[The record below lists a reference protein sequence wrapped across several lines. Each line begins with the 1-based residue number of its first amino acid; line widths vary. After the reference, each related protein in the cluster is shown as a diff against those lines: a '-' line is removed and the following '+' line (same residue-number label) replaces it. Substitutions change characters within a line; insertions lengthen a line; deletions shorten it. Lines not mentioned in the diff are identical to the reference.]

1 MFELALSGSAAGN
14 PYLDV
19 QLGAR
24 FSCGD
29 SVIDVSGFYDGA
41 GCYKLRCMPTREG
54 EWTYITSSNRAEV
67 DGLRGGFTCIEPAA
81 GNHGPVRVSNRHH
94 FEYADGVPYYPFGT
108 TCYAWAHQGEELE
121 AQTLKTLAEKPFNKL
136 RMCVFPKHYP
146 FNRNE
151 PQLYPFARDDQG
163 EHDFTRFEPAFFAHF
178 ERLLGRLQALG
189 IEAEIILWHPY
200 DRWGYAAMDEASDY
214 RYLRYLIA
222 RLAAFRNLWWSLANE
237 YDFMLAYKPM
247 ERWDSFF
254 RILQEEDPYGS
265 LRSIHNGDPQK
276 NYDHSKAAVTHVCI
290 QNWDVKR
297 AVEWRQ
303 AYGKP
308 VINDELEYE
317 GDIPFPWGNISAD
330 EEVHRFWIMVVN
342 GGYAGHGETY
352 MHAQDILWWSK
363 GGVLHGESW
372 RGIGFLRRTIESLPP
387 GGLTP
392 LALIDDH
399 DLFPAAFTRWYWTRI
414 SGGMAGDTT
423 LVYLGE
429 HQMRQMPLWSRHGDY
444 ELEIIDTRAMTIGR
458 ASILPFDHARMEK
471 QTYSERATPTFYV
484 ELPVKPYLALRF
496 TERSQPS
503 PPAH

>member
-1 MFELALSGSAAGN
+1 MMAR
-14 PYLDV
+14 
-19 QLGAR
+19 GA
-24 FSCGD
+24 
-29 SVIDVSGFYDGA
+29 
-41 GCYKLRCMPTREG
+41 YKLRCMPTREG
-54 EWTYITSSNRAEV
+54 EWTYITSSNRAEL
-67 DGLRGGFTCIEPAA
+67 DGLRGGFTCVEPSA

-178 ERLLGRLQALG
+178 ERLLGAACRRWASRRTLSSG
-189 IEAEIILWHPY
+189 ILT
-200 DRWGYAAMDEASDY
+200 
-214 RYLRYLIA
+214 IA
-222 RLAAFRNLWWSLANE
+222 GVTRIWTKPATIVTCAISSRGSAAFRNLWWSLANE
-237 YDFMLAYKPM
+237 YDFMLAQKPM
-247 ERWDSFF
+247 ARWDSFF
-254 RILQEEDPYGS
+254 RILQEEDPYGR

-342 GGYAGHGETY
+342 GWLCRA
-352 MHAQDILWWSK
+352 
-363 GGVLHGESW
+363 W
-372 RGIGFLRRTIESLPP
+372 R
-387 GGLTP
+387 
-392 LALIDDH
+392 
-399 DLFPAAFTRWYWTRI
+399 DL
-414 SGGMAGDTT
+414 
-423 LVYLGE
+423 
-429 HQMRQMPLWSRHGDY
+429 
-444 ELEIIDTRAMTIGR
+444 
-458 ASILPFDHARMEK
+458 
-471 QTYSERATPTFYV
+471 
-484 ELPVKPYLALRF
+484 
-496 TERSQPS
+496 
-503 PPAH
+503 